1 VRSTNNETRVERNR
15 LQVRQHYGVIEKF
28 LERNSAGFSIL
39 FFCAVKSRWFLR
51 VFLHFWT
58 HVPLPTKLVFTGT

>member
-28 LERNSAGFSIL
+28 LDEIGYATVYLIDTKIKENCKYNARE
-39 FFCAVKSRWFLR
+39 VKIYYPPEL
-51 VFLHFWT
+51 
-58 HVPLPTKLVFTGT
+58 